1 MAERDTQLG
10 SHELLR
16 AALEKIVFFEW
27 RLSELAAELSAAQSR
42 CASAELER
50 ARADDQARAAH
61 DHAKAAHMQLADLE
75 AERARLASLLSPPH
89 GPLVDTQALH
99 PAPERAPPLP

>member
-1 MAERDTQLG
+1 MAEAPAQQTPTPA
-10 SHELLR
+10 ELLR

-61 DHAKAAHMQLADLE
+61 EQARSARMQLADLE
-75 AERARLASLLSPPH
+75 AERSRLPSLLSRPH
-89 GPLVDTQALH
+89 GPAME
-99 PAPERAPPLP
+99 AI